1 MTQILPGAA
10 VLLDVVFES
19 AKEFSVLNHLDEKL
33 FYSAQADNDLLTIIV
48 LSIVINMSTV
58 SCCPLLEAT
67 VKTII
72 IEKNDSKWP
81 AGILMKCFQNMQQ
94 CN

>member
-10 VLLDVVFES
+10 VLLDVVIES

-72 IEKNDSKWP
+72 EKNYSKWP
-81 AGILMKCFQNMQQ
+81 AGILMKCFQIM
-94 CN
+94 